1 MKILAYKPATIA
13 DRELIMEGEDM
24 RVQVLTLAKNDCI
37 PWHYHSEI
45 TDSFV
50 CLEGTLV
57 VETKAPTNTHILEVG
72 DRCKVKPRV
81 AHYVH
86 GLNMSSAKF
95 MILQGVGVYDNIP
108 VGEQ

>member
-1 MKILAYKPATIA
+1 MEVLAYKPANIA
-13 DRELIMEGEDM
+13 NRELVMEGEDM
-24 RVQVLTLAKNDCI
+24 RVQVLTLGENDCI

-45 TDSFV
+45 KDAFV

-57 VETKAPTNTHILEVG
+57 VETKAPKNTFILEV
-72 DRCKVKPRV
+72 V

-86 GLNMSSAKF
+86 GLDIHPAKF

-108 VGEQ
+108 VGKP